1 MTGHGNHYGVDL
13 ADCEAD
19 SRWGQD
25 FATDE
30 SGTSLIQGAASDE
43 C

>member
-13 ADCEAD
+13 ADCEVD

-25 FATDE
+25 SATGE
-30 SGTSLIQGAASDE
+30 SGTTLVQRAASDE

>member
-1 MTGHGNHYGVDL
+1 MTGHGNHYGVDH
-13 ADCEAD
+13 DDGEAD